1 MCVFCVTAQL
11 FPPGDSW
18 SSGPI
23 TAPGVSIFHGDGPSP
38 CPHVQPMGFLLCSPP
53 ANQQLAQS
61 FSTQRARWSFSE
73 FFFFFSENIFFFNLN
88 CLSSL
93 INLIFHNSSLCL
105 FEILFCQNNPEVS
118 VQWLEL
124 SHSIFKKKFSPL
136 FALFLVSVENECH
149 RYESD
154 GRHHVRRRS
163 LRWVSQRSKGK
174 EWAWM
179 RREWNQKAVVYRL
192 TENMKIN
199 IFQVKKERVQS
210 GGDLH
215 QQELQIPH
223 HQQVKNY

>member
-1 MCVFCVTAQL
+1 MCFLCHSPTFSARRQL
-11 FPPGDSW
+11 KQRTNH
-18 SSGPI
+18 SSRSLHLPRRR
-23 TAPGVSIFHGDGPSP
+23 PQPLPS
-38 CPHVQPMGFLLCSPP
+38 CSANGLSALLPTS
-53 ANQQLAQS
+53 QS
-61 FSTQRARWSFSE
+61 AVGSE
-73 FFFFFSENIFFFNLN
+73 FLNTKGEVEFFWIFFFFSENIFFFYLN

-199 IFQVKKERVQS
+199 IFQVKEERVQS